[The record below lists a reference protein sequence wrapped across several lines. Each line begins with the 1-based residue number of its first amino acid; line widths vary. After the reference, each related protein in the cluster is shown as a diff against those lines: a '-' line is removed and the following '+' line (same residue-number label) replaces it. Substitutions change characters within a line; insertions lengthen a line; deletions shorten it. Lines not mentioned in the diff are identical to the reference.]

1 MILRRSVDVSSH
13 CLTGGVGGPDFCSSG
28 TSVHEW
34 DSDFFWAATD
44 DFVAGSFLVGFEV
57 LEEKISE
64 LASAGIE
71 GGLVG
76 PAVAGNENV

>member
-1 MILRRSVDVSSH
+1 MLY
-13 CLTGGVGGPDFCSSG
+13 
-28 TSVHEW
+28 EW
-34 DSDFFWAATD
+34 DSDSFGAATD

>member
-1 MILRRSVDVSSH
+1 MLQRNFGSRVGFRFLR
-13 CLTGGVGGPDFCSSG
+13 
-28 TSVHEW
+28 
-34 DSDFFWAATD
+34 AATD